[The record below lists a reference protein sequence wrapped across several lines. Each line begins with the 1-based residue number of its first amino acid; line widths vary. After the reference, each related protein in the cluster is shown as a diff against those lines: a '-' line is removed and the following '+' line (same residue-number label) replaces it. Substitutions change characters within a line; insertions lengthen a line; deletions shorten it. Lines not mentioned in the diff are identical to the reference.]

1 MDPTKTPPPTGATIP
16 SPGSGDSLLDARG
29 LLCPMPVVKASER
42 LAALAPG
49 QVLEVLAD
57 DQGVKAD
64 FPALCRGAGHEWLG
78 FVQEGRV
85 VRSFLRK
92 GAPRGGGGP

>member
-1 MDPTKTPPPTGATIP
+1 MTATGTP
-16 SPGSGDSLLDARG
+16 SPGSGDAFLDLRG

-42 LAALAPG
+42 LKGLGTG

-64 FPALCRGAGHEWLG
+64 FPAFCKGAGHEWLG
-78 FVQEGRV
+78 CVQEGRA
-85 VRSFLRK
+85 VRSFIRK
-92 GAPRGGGGP
+92 RERG

>member
-1 MDPTKTPPPTGATIP
+1 MADPSGTIP
-16 SPGSGDSLLDARG
+16 SPGSGDELLDCTG
-29 LLCPMPVVKASER
+29 LLCPMPVVKASAR
-42 LAALAPG
+42 LREMREG

-78 FVQEGRV
+78 YRQEGRV

-92 GAPRGGGGP
+92 GGRASVQGA